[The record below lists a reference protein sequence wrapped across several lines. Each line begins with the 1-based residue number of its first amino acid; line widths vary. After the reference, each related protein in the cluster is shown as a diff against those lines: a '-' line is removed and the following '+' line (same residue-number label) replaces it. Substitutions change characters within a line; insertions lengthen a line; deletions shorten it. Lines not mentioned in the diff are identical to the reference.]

1 MNSREIS
8 FAIQSM
14 TCANCAI
21 TIERALA
28 RLDGVIAARVNYA
41 SERATITF
49 DPALVSAEQIV
60 RAVKQNGFG
69 AQTRRVTRSLVSVW
83 RGERIA
89 GFASHTFIH
98 ARADWLAQTVELEW
112 LADVGDAQALPRAR
126 VVALIARAPVCAGVL
141 AAFGMFALYVLILT
155 GFQSFAHALQQARQD
170 WFWIGLVTFGFGAQI
185 GLYSH
190 LRLIVSATNAASAA
204 AATGAGTTTSTLGMV
219 ACCAHHLTDLAPLV
233 ALTGASSLSGAI
245 AFLNEWKYAF
255 IAFGLVMNA
264 LGIVITLRTI
274 RKSRAHLNASVMNA
288 VH

>member
-49 DPALVSAEQIV
+49 DPARVSAEQIV